1 MKSLDEEIIEVC
13 NVDEIEAEIEPAKE
27 INLRV
32 LSKIRAVK
40 NTTSQ
45 DASDKIKTTHG
56 HEISPLT
63 SWAPSLQKPVD
74 SESEQTFHGPGSA
87 AGFGIE
93 PTSHAGISATHDQPQ
108 GKNLA
113 LSSSNDGNI
122 SENANP
128 RYVYLLAHQLR
139 AKLPKL
145 VLPKFKGD
153 VTS

>member
-1 MKSLDEEIIEVC
+1 M
-13 NVDEIEAEIEPAKE
+13 
-27 INLRV
+27 
-32 LSKIRAVK
+32 
-40 NTTSQ
+40 
-45 DASDKIKTTHG
+45 
-56 HEISPLT
+56 
-63 SWAPSLQKPVD
+63 D
-74 SESEQTFHGPGSA
+74 SESEQTFHGPRSA

-93 PTSHAGISATHDQPQ
+93 PTSQAGISATHDQPQ

-128 RYVYLLAHQLR
+128 RYVYLLTHQPR

>member
-40 NTTSQ
+40 DTTIQ

-63 SWAPSLQKPVD
+63 S
-74 SESEQTFHGPGSA
+74 
-87 AGFGIE
+87 
-93 PTSHAGISATHDQPQ
+93 
-108 GKNLA
+108 
-113 LSSSNDGNI
+113 
-122 SENANP
+122 
-128 RYVYLLAHQLR
+128 
-139 AKLPKL
+139 
-145 VLPKFKGD
+145 
-153 VTS
+153 